1 MKRVLLVAVLVGLLL
16 PLVARADL
24 EEGDFAPDVDAID
37 WLNTDGKS
45 LSISELRGMVVV
57 LFFWESWQPQQKL
70 LLRWSNIHENQL
82 RQAGVFVIGV
92 TSAGRKT
99 VEDLI
104 RQEHIFFPIAVGSR
118 AAEAY
123 KIEPKDMPRVVVID
137 PSGVVVHSGVP
148 DGNAI
153 GQKVFKLVFEEA
165 PPFRTHPRHA
175 EKALKALQAAREAL
189 MRQDYQEA
197 FVKAR
202 EAEELALAD
211 DRLKVRCQE
220 MIDLV
225 DAIGRDRLHQGLAL
239 IERREYEEG
248 VKVISEVIKEFQV
261 AGCGKAAR
269 RRLRLLKDQYPQVR
283 QVADKL
289 GREDEAQTKLVSAA
303 EKLWRRKFGEA
314 YGALQKIEVEYSGTK
329 AAETAK
335 VIRDRIDANQTL
347 RQIVLDNDAR
357 KVCEDR
363 LARARNFIQAGRW
376 EDARKTLR
384 SIIDEFPQ
392 TSYVEEAYRL
402 LSEIP

>member
-1 MKRVLLVAVLVGLLL
+1 MKRVLLGAVLVGLLV
-16 PLVARADL
+16 PLAARADL
-24 EEGDFAPDVDAID
+24 EEGAFAPDVDAVD

-57 LFFWESWQPQQKL
+57 LYFWESWQPQQRY
-70 LLRWSNIHENQL
+70 LLRSSNFAENQL
-82 RQAGVFVIGV
+82 RQAGVFLIGV
-92 TSAGRKT
+92 TSAGRRT

-104 RQEHIFFPIAVGSR
+104 RQEHIFFPIALGSR

-123 KIEPKDMPRVVVID
+123 KIEPEDMPRVVIID
-137 PSGVVVHSGVP
+137 PSGAVVFSGPPNV
-148 DGNAI
+148 GTVT
-153 GQKVFKLVFEEA
+153 QKVQKLVFEEA

-175 EKALKALQAAREAL
+175 EKARKALEAAREAL
-189 MRQDYQEA
+189 KREDYQEA

-202 EAEELALAD
+202 EAEDLALAD
-211 DRLKVRCQE
+211 DRLKLRCQE

-239 IERREYEEG
+239 IETLQYEEG
-248 VKVISEVIKEFQV
+248 VKVINEVIKQFQV

-289 GREDEAQTKLVSAA
+289 GREDEAHTKLVSAA

-314 YGALQKIEVEYSGTK
+314 YSALQKIEEEYSGTK

-335 VIRDRIDANQTL
+335 VIRDRIDANKTL

-363 LARARNFIQAGRW
+363 LARARNFIETRRY